1 MQDALREELKV
12 HLAVEGADAE
22 NPKYSF
28 HFYSERIQ
36 KYFGRVS
43 RFQCWFKR
51 CPVAVDLTS
60 DCVRAGPR
68 VVQFGLVWL

>member
-1 MQDALREELKV
+1 MQDAPREELKV

-22 NPKYSF
+22 KPKYSV
-28 HFYSERIQ
+28 HFYSERIK

-60 DCVRAGPR
+60 DCVRAGPG
-68 VVQFGLVWL
+68 VVYFGRAWL

>member
-12 HLAVEGADAE
+12 HLAVEGGIAE
-22 NPKYSF
+22 KKPRYSV
-28 HFYSERIQ
+28 HLYSKRIK

-43 RFQCWFKR
+43 RFHCWFKR

-68 VVQFGLVWL
+68 VV

>member
-1 MQDALREELKV
+1 MQDAHREELKV

-60 DCVRAGPR
+60 DCVRAGPG
-68 VVQFGLVWL
+68 VVEFGYNVV